1 MIDVKKIYR
10 SIVLVDSKISVEN
23 EIVEDCEYAYYI
35 YDSYGNVEKHFY
47 TKLNTKMFDMH
58 IVPGIYEVVFFYKF
72 NGKFFD
78 YKQVIS
84 IVDKL
89 GEKNLVVARIN
100 NFFIGQNN
108 EPVLKRVSKDSLKN
122 YMILKNEAKKLG
134 DSYPGKRFDIV
145 IMTLSASEALGSEY
159 LFIAIDSFSKEIYF
173 DIYGSTSYI
182 HVASFIENLIAECP
196 YSIDHI
202 SIDNTLAIKGLSKL
216 SKLCKKLGIK
226 YELVPMYQFINKSK
240 SLAVI
245 AGLIKEL
252 YRDITF
258 ESKREL
264 VEELITLTNKY
275 NFFEKNVEIGD
286 MTPYQKIENYF
297 K

>member
-1 MIDVKKIYR
+1 M
-10 SIVLVDSKISVEN
+10 DSKISVEN

-122 YMILKNEAKKLG
+122 YMILKNESKKLG
-134 DSYPGKRFDIV
+134 DSYPGKRFYIV
-145 IMTLSASEALGSEY
+145 VMTLPLCEILESQY

-173 DIYGSTSYI
+173 NVYRGASYI
-182 HVASFIENLIAECP
+182 CVASFVENLVEECP
-196 YSIDHI
+196 YTIDQI
-202 SIDNTLAIKGLSKL
+202 NIDNTLQIKGLSKFNR
-216 SKLCKKLGIK
+216 LCKRAGI
-226 YELVPMYQFINKSK
+226 
-240 SLAVI
+240 
-245 AGLIKEL
+245 
-252 YRDITF
+252 
-258 ESKREL
+258 
-264 VEELITLTNKY
+264 
-275 NFFEKNVEIGD
+275 
-286 MTPYQKIENYF
+286 
-297 K
+297 